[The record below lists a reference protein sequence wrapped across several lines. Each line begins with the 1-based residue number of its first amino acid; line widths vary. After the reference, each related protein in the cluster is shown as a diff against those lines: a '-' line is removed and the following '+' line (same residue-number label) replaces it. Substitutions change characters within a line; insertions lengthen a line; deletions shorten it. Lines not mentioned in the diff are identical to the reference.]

1 MLSRNQA
8 TLTLRFVFIGP
19 ILPIFLHCRVVNK
32 SVFPKRFLHN
42 YTKVMLLHRVI
53 EKFILFSYTFLDFI
67 DYDFQSPKLLIE
79 VFDKYMFLF
88 NAEMLSRLMGAWSL
102 TPGTPR
108 SPSPRPPAHPASG
121 SIYQG
126 THHRPIYLPKYILG
140 LIYPSTP
147 RAQFMLYWPGTIQA
161 QCVQVYTPLAQS
173 LQVNF
178 RLKFCSINE
187 S

>member
-1 MLSRNQA
+1 MISIS
-8 TLTLRFVFIGP
+8 T
-19 ILPIFLHCRVVNK
+19 
-32 SVFPKRFLHN
+32 
-42 YTKVMLLHRVI
+42 
-53 EKFILFSYTFLDFI
+53 
-67 DYDFQSPKLLIE
+67 KLLIE
-79 VFDKYMFLF
+79 VFNQYMFLF

-147 RAQFMLYWPGTIQA
+147 RARFMLYLARYNSGAISPGIHTSGSISPGKLQA
-161 QCVQVYTPLAQS
+161 QI
-173 LQVNF
+173 LQYQ
-178 RLKFCSINE
+178 
-187 S
+187 